1 MTSFAAANSFHSYLV
16 SASCSDRTVRVLD
29 LNAQSVGLTLKDCHT
44 KPVHKIVQKFGGA
57 SPMAG
62 GEYNANLIL
71 TGSLGDGV
79 KTWDI
84 RRKTQG
90 KSYFY
95 TGVKLKIHGN

>member
-1 MTSFAAANSFHSYLV
+1 
-16 SASCSDRTVRVLD
+16 
-29 LNAQSVGLTLKDCHT
+29 
-44 KPVHKIVQKFGGA
+44 
-57 SPMAG
+57 MAG

-84 RRKTQG
+84 RRKSQG

-95 TGVKLKIHGN
+95 TGVKLKIYGN

>member
-1 MTSFAAANSFHSYLV
+1 M
-16 SASCSDRTVRVLD
+16 
-29 LNAQSVGLTLKDCHT
+29 
-44 KPVHKIVQKFGGA
+44 
-57 SPMAG
+57 G

-95 TGVKLKIHGN
+95 TGVKLKIHGNPSRSHSLYYWYFT